1 MNADDIEL
9 TSSEIAKAFQIL
21 RKYRYTFTTPE
32 RKPTF
37 THNEAESLSA
47 AKGSNKRT
55 LPYLDL
61 ADSCS
66 SRSKQQAVT
75 DWVDGVFHQN
85 LLQAACPGQQDKV
98 TELDIVEYSQCNPLY
113 SKVSLLVRLNFP
125 WRCHSDVVLPLGGL
139 SCININNNQLNWN

>member
-1 MNADDIEL
+1 MLNSDEIEL
-9 TSSEIAKAFQIL
+9 TSCEIAKAFQIL

-37 THNEAESLSA
+37 THNEAETLSA
-47 AKGSNKRT
+47 VKASNKRT

-66 SRSKQQAVT
+66 SRSKQQDVT

-85 LLQAACPGQQDKV
+85 LLQAACPTQQNNI
-98 TELDIVEYSQCNPLY
+98 TEIDINEYSQCHPLY
-113 SKVSLLVRLNFP
+113 SKVRIEVTL
-125 WRCHSDVVLPLGGL
+125 C
-139 SCININNNQLNWN
+139 

>member
-37 THNEAESLSA
+37 THNEAASLSA
-47 AKGSNKRT
+47 VKASNKRT

-75 DWVDGVFHQN
+75 DWVDGIFHQN
-85 LLQAACPGQQDKV
+85 LLHAACPGQQDKV

-113 SKVSLLVRLNFP
+113 SKVSFT
-125 WRCHSDVVLPLGGL
+125 G
-139 SCININNNQLNWN
+139 